1 MNQKGSK
8 NRVKFTTFGL
18 EGRTESKDQLD
29 IYETNPIY
37 VDYLLDHINYPK
49 GTYYEPCCGINRY
62 IENHLKEKGYDIT
75 GSDILYGDDFLEWEG
90 SCDYIITNPPFN
102 LSLEFVEKMFKCV
115 NKKFSLL
122 VPLNYLDTIKRY
134 KIFNDEQWLV
144 SDVLIFSKRIS
155 FQKGG
160 GIPDKCITGMSFCW
174 ITWEKMPKGYAVKGD
189 TKLNWIKNF

>member
-1 MNQKGSK
+1 MNQKESK

-37 VDYLLDHINYPK
+37 VDYLLQYENYTND
-49 GTYYEPCCGINRY
+49 GIYYEPCNGINKY
-62 IENHLKEKGYDIT
+62 IENHLREKGFQIT
-75 GSDILYGDDFLEWEG
+75 GSDILYGDDFLKWEG
-90 SCDYIITNPPFN
+90 NCDYIITNPPFN
-102 LSLEFVEKMFKCV
+102 LSLEFVEKMFKVV

-122 VPLNYLDTIKRY
+122 VPLNYLDTIKRFH
-134 KIFNDEQWLV
+134 IFHDEVWGCKNI
-144 SDVLIFSKRIS
+144 LIFSKRIS

-174 ITWEKMPKGYAVKGD
+174 ITWEKGFQGETIMK
-189 TKLNWIKNF
+189 WIKNFNDKK